1 MPRALVLL
9 IGVFLLSG
17 CAEQIRDR
25 VDTIFGVK
33 DEPARV
39 ASEPRHC
46 YRTIGK
52 VNCYSEP
59 LKGEEANRLVGY
71 DGKAP
76 RSTSGTG
83 PLRP

>member
-1 MPRALVLL
+1 MRKAWVLL
-9 IGVFLLSG
+9 TCLFIVSG
-17 CAEQIRDR
+17 CAEQIRENVDR
-25 VDTIFGVK
+25 LFGK
-33 DEPARV
+33 AGAGAPLI
-39 ASEPRHC
+39 SEPRYC

-59 LKGEEANRLVGY
+59 LKGQEANRLVGY

>member
-1 MPRALVLL
+1 MWKAW
-9 IGVFLLSG
+9 VFLTCLLLVSG
-17 CAEQIRDR
+17 CAEQIREKVDR
-25 VDTIFGVK
+25 VFGK
-33 DEPARV
+33 NEKV
-39 ASEPRHC
+39 APMKSEQRYC

-52 VNCYSEP
+52 VNCYPEP
-59 LKGEEANRLVGY
+59 LKGQEANRLVGY